1 MRSRSTACDCPA
13 GRWSSPP
20 VRSKQFLDAAPD
32 GAFGGDI
39 TYQLEPVLPHFAGR
53 DVAVIGGGD
62 SGTLDAL
69 ELARRGSTVKLIHRS
84 PRLSARRDIRRQLR
98 DQPRIEELPGWE
110 LEAADGAERLEKIVL
125 VRPSSG
131 ERQEIAVQGLVVKI
145 ARGPNTQL
153 FDGQLDLDRSGAV
166 VVDRDL
172 RTSRAGVFAVGDVV
186 SGAYARVAAALGARF
201 AGGAIGLALP
211 RRTIVSS
218 AASSSDDDLPTSE
231 QVVAEFRRALG
242 DPEHRPTRSL
252 DGRLLDLLRS
262 NLDQWNLEDNAR
274 GPGADDAAVAQAKR
288 AIDQLNAGRHRIVEE
303 IDAAIDRAVT
313 QTASAPLATESPAM
327 AFDRLS
333 VLVIRIHHTERA
345 AGEEAAEAGGYA
357 GAPAGLVPP
366 AGGPAAG
373 DRRPHRRRSRRYE
386 ALRSVPEPQAVRAV
400 AERLTRRA
408 SRGRRCGAGIRRG

>member
-1 MRSRSTACDCPA
+1 MTSEEQHDVVVVGGGVA
-13 GRWSSPP
+13 GVNCALECFDIQLDTILVEASATLGGQLPEILHSVRNVAVGRFDDGVELQRALLESAEILGDRVRLTQP
-20 VRSKQFLDAAPD
+20 VTKVDLEARAIEVDGVRLSGRALVVATGTHKQYLEAAPD

-145 ARGPNTQL
+145 ARAPNTQL
-153 FDGQLDLDRSGAV
+153 LDRQLDLDRSGAV

-186 SGAYARVAAALGARF
+186 SGAYARVAAALGQGSLAAR
-201 AGGAIGLALP
+201 
-211 RRTIVSS
+211 
-218 AASSSDDDLPTSE
+218 
-231 QVVAEFRRALG
+231 
-242 DPEHRPTRSL
+242 
-252 DGRLLDLLRS
+252 
-262 NLDQWNLEDNAR
+262 
-274 GPGADDAAVAQAKR
+274 
-288 AIDQLNAGRHRIVEE
+288 
-303 IDAAIDRAVT
+303 
-313 QTASAPLATESPAM
+313 
-327 AFDRLS
+327 S
-333 VLVIRIHHTERA
+333 VLHYLE
-345 AGEEAAEAGGYA
+345 G
-357 GAPAGLVPP
+357 
-366 AGGPAAG
+366 
-373 DRRPHRRRSRRYE
+373 RS
-386 ALRSVPEPQAVRAV
+386 
-400 AERLTRRA
+400 
-408 SRGRRCGAGIRRG
+408 